1 MDKLNLS
8 LRQRKLL
15 HMMQEQTTYITGNE
29 LAKQLG
35 VSPRTIRS
43 DIVEINQN
51 ILPYHAKILS
61 ARSKGYLYTAENPEI
76 IQQLNQIDTA
86 FFTKE
91 DRIRYLAF
99 RLCLTDEHLNL
110 FDLEDEMFISHTT
123 LEHDLHSL
131 KMKYV
136 LSEPYIKLEQKRN
149 FLTFEEN
156 ERKRRSVL
164 NRLFH
169 EDWNYNHNWNT
180 YYGYTF
186 LNKDVLDYIM
196 DEVPLHLDKYG
207 ISMEDPSLVSLNLA
221 AAIMYQRVLSGHQL
235 PPTPP
240 VLRPDTPASLAS
252 DSLADALEGQFHY
265 SFSHEERDD
274 LYQRIAS
281 AHLPD
286 VSDIT
291 PANVTQHFG
300 PVAIQLAEA
309 YIERIRNV
317 FHLDFS
323 EDEDFYI
330 TLLSYIQFIQA
341 PTHIL
346 NTQGNQDLEKRILN
360 VEFEIAYLFQDLA
373 QQYLGYY
380 LNQNELLY
388 LAHCISGAVEFLFEI
403 HPETKM
409 KTVICCH
416 MNMPAAWAL
425 KRKILGAFDKY
436 LNVTALLPVNDKN
449 IYDFQNTD
457 LILSTVRKSITNFP
471 GIDTIQI
478 SPFLAPDDYLLLSE
492 YINERRIEHLCAASD
507 ITLGHLL
514 EHAFWHEKE
523 SFTDRFTIIE
533 TMAEDFLQ
541 NNLTDTSYLSD
552 ILRWESIA
560 TNATGPGILFLHSL
574 IPAKE
579 TRLSITTLDHR
590 IMWNSYKIRIIIMGA
605 FRPDDATLV
614 FRLLHIFYNDKLDI
628 DTLRM
633 LKTKKEI
640 IDFFKAYE

>member
-15 HMMQEQTTYITGNE
+15 HMIQEQTTYITGNE

-51 ILPYHAKILS
+51 ILPYHAKIHS
-61 ARSKGYLYTAENPEI
+61 ERSKGYFYTAEKPEI

-99 RLCLTDEHLNL
+99 RLCLTDEPLNL
-110 FDLEDEMFISHTT
+110 YDLEDEMFISHTT
-123 LEHDLHSL
+123 LEHDLHGL
-131 KMKYV
+131 KIKFV

-149 FLTFEEN
+149 FLTFEAD

-196 DEVPLHLDKYG
+196 DEVPIHLGKYG

-221 AAIMYQRVLSGHQL
+221 TAIMYHRILSGHPL
-235 PPTPP
+235 PPAAP
-240 VLRPDTPASLAS
+240 LLKPDTQANLAAN
-252 DSLADALEGQFHY
+252 SLADTLEGQFHC
-265 SFSHEERDD
+265 SFSQEERDD

-281 AHLPD
+281 GHLPD
-286 VSDIT
+286 MSDIT
-291 PANVTQHFG
+291 PDNLSQHFG
-300 PVAIQLAEA
+300 PITLQLADA
-309 YIERIRNV
+309 YIQKINDI

-323 EDEDFYI
+323 EDEDFHV
-330 TLLSYIQFIQA
+330 TLLSYIQFIQTPA
-341 PTHIL
+341 HIF
-346 NTQGNQDLEKRILN
+346 NAQGNKDLEKRSMIA
-360 VEFEIAYLFQDLA
+360 EFEIAYLFQDLA
-373 QQYLGYY
+373 QQYMGYY
-380 LNQNELLY
+380 LNNTELLY
-388 LAHCISGAVEFLFEI
+388 LAYCISGALEFLFEI

-409 KTVICCH
+409 RAVICCH
-416 MNMPAAWAL
+416 MNLSAAWSL

-436 LNVTALLPVNDKN
+436 LNITDLLPVNAKN

-457 LILSTVRKSITNFP
+457 LILSTVRKSITDYP

-478 SPFLAPDDYLLLSE
+478 SPFLTSNDYLLLSA
-492 YINERRIEHLCAASD
+492 YIGEKQIEHLCASSAK
-507 ITLGHLL
+507 TFGYLL
-514 EHAFWHEKE
+514 EHAFWHEKMTF
-523 SFTDRFTIIE
+523 SDRFTIIE
-533 TMAEDFLQ
+533 HMAADFLQ
-541 NNLTDTSYLSD
+541 TGLVDIPYLSD
-552 ILRWESIA
+552 ILRRESISS
-560 TNATGPGILFLHSL
+560 NATGPGILFLHSL
-574 IPAKE
+574 VPAKK
-579 TRLSITTLDHR
+579 TKLSVTTLEHR
-590 IMWNSYKIRIIIMGA
+590 IVWNNYKIRIIIMAA
-605 FRPDDATLV
+605 FHPDDTTLV
-614 FRLLHIFYNDKLDI
+614 FRLLHILYNNQLDLE
-628 DTLRM
+628 TLRM
-633 LKTKKEI
+633 LKTKNEI
-640 IDFFKAYE
+640 LEFFKDYN

>member
-156 ERKRRSVL
+156 EQKRRSVL

-221 AAIMYQRVLSGHQL
+221 AAIMYHRVLSGHQL
-235 PPTPP
+235 PPASP

-252 DSLADALEGQFHY
+252 DSLADALEGQFHC
-265 SFSHEERDD
+265 SFSREERDD

-281 AHLPD
+281 GHLPD

-291 PANVTQHFG
+291 PLNISQHFG
-300 PVAIQLAEA
+300 PVTIQLAKA
-309 YIERIRNV
+309 YIDRIQDV

-330 TLLSYIQFIQA
+330 TLLSYIQSASLIDQV
-341 PTHIL
+341 
-346 NTQGNQDLEKRILN
+346 K
-360 VEFEIAYLFQDLA
+360 VENRERMDYR
-373 QQYLGYY
+373 
-380 LNQNELLY
+380 
-388 LAHCISGAVEFLFEI
+388 EFLRKFSVLKE
-403 HPETKM
+403 EM
-409 KTVICCH
+409 TVDPDSFDYNFYSYGLSLYG
-416 MNMPAAWAL
+416 NMP
-425 KRKILGAFDKY
+425 
-436 LNVTALLPVNDKN
+436 
-449 IYDFQNTD
+449 
-457 LILSTVRKSITNFP
+457 LIEPQEWKEVQKVEEFVIV
-471 GIDTIQI
+471 IDT
-478 SPFLAPDDYLLLSE
+478 SMSCSGELVKKFLEETYGVLSE
-492 YINERRIEHLCAASD
+492 NDSFFRKVNIHIIQCDDQIQTDQKITCEEELKSYMEKLELKGEGGTDFRPAFAYVDEMIRQHTFEHLRGM
-507 ITLGHLL
+507 IY
-514 EHAFWHEKE
+514 
-523 SFTDRFTIIE
+523 FTDGR
-533 TMAEDFLQ
+533 
-541 NNLTDTSYLSD
+541 
-552 ILRWESIA
+552 
-560 TNATGPGILFLHSL
+560 GIY
-574 IPAKE
+574 PAKRPVYE
-579 TRLSITTLDHR
+579 TAFVFMEEEYEDVDVPPWAI
-590 IMWNSYKIRIIIMGA
+590 KIILEEGQ
-605 FRPDDATLV
+605 
-614 FRLLHIFYNDKLDI
+614 
-628 DTLRM
+628 
-633 LKTKKEI
+633 
-640 IDFFKAYE
+640 DF